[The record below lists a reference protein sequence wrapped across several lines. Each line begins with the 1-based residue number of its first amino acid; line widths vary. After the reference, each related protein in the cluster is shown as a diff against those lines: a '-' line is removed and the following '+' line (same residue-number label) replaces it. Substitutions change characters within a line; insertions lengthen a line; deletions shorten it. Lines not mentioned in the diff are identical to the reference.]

1 MHNLKQHCDVTT
13 RSWKKLADLS
23 QSWSGM
29 GLFPWRK
36 AANLMCH
43 ISIEFIVLMIPE
55 AVPFSPVRRN
65 WNCSIRRSMSCNKTR
80 DTCQLE
86 RNTNWRISRT
96 SLPFLCR
103 AYLAVQGVVFQS
115 WLGVVQTSVQQR
127 PPTTEPRSSYTWCV
141 RFQQER
147 SRPKTRPTA
156 PTESEPQNISMTEFD
171 ERPVTAH
178 LVIVVLPL
186 GTFWGRQKVLE
197 FFEDQELSWGGV
209 LFH

>member
-1 MHNLKQHCDVTT
+1 MLPLHNNLPVFLLSRSDRSDRVFQVDWPVVQCCIQPIKKQNDVMHNLKQHCDVTT

-65 WNCSIRRSMSCNKTR
+65 WNCSIRRSISCNKTR

-96 SLPFLCR
+96 SLPFWCR
-103 AYLAVQGVVFQS
+103 ACLAVQGVAFQS
-115 WLGVVQTSVQQR
+115 WLGVGQTSVQQR
-127 PPTTEPRSSYTWCV
+127 PPTTEPRSSYT
-141 RFQQER
+141 
-147 SRPKTRPTA
+147 
-156 PTESEPQNISMTEFD
+156 
-171 ERPVTAH
+171 
-178 LVIVVLPL
+178 
-186 GTFWGRQKVLE
+186 
-197 FFEDQELSWGGV
+197 
-209 LFH
+209 